1 MRECD
6 DDVVTGAAIFVD
18 SRDDAV
24 LAGDLA
30 SPLAAGVITIDDIC
44 ADLAE
49 LVAGAHPGRADEA
62 EITVFKSVGLA
73 LEDVAAPQVAFGLN

>member
-1 MRECD
+1 
-6 DDVVTGAAIFVD
+6 VFVD
-18 SRDDAV
+18 TRSDAV

-30 SPLAAGVITIDDIC
+30 APIAAGVISADVIR

-49 LVAGAHPGRADEA
+49 LISGAHPGRSDDD

-73 LEDVAAPQVAFGLN
+73 LEDVAAGRLAFGVGDAGVSGS